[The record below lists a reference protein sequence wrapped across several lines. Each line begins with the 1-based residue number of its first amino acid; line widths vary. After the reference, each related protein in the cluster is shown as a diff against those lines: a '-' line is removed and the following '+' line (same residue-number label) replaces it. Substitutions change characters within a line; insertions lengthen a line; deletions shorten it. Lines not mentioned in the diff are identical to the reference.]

1 MLVTKNTYPNLT
13 QRVRS
18 KLWPFILDQGPVL
31 YEHKELVMYGLRNK
45 LVCLFAQASVSVQA
59 RRHSLTTKSDNL
71 PYFTLQA
78 QGRCRLEAS
87 TIKYYDLVIY
97 LKLKN
102 FIASSGLDKT
112 Y

>member
-1 MLVTKNTYPNLT
+1 MLVTTNTYPNLT

-31 YEHKELVMYGLRNK
+31 YEHCELVMYRLRNK
-45 LVCLFAQASVSVQA
+45 LGCLFAQVSVSVQA
-59 RRHSLTTKSDNL
+59 RRVSLTTKYVNL
-71 PYFTLQA
+71 PYFTVQA

-97 LKLKN
+97 WKMAN
-102 FIASSGLDKT
+102 FIAC
-112 Y
+112 